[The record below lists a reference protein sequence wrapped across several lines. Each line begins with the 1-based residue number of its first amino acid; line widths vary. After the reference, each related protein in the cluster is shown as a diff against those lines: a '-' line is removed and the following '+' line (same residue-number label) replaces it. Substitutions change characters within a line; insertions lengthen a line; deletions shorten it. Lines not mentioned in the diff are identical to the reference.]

1 MPTSFAAFLPVLLP
15 HFNQIKILR
24 HNESYKDQNSFILRQ
39 DNSTLML
46 RTRILYILLG
56 IGLVTLLLDIMM
68 TKPPLSREEA
78 AQLSAT
84 PEGRS
89 PAPEIDLPLQ
99 VGKKPFPLSSFKGKV
114 VVLDFWATW
123 CGPCRQS
130 IPELQA
136 AYVKYKDKGLEVIGI
151 SADEDAS
158 LVPPVVKELGMTY
171 PILMHSSI
179 PDVREKYPSPGLPS
193 LFIIDRKGRLVGKI
207 EGYNPRSNIADIL
220 EPILNEK

>member
-1 MPTSFAAFLPVLLP
+1 
-15 HFNQIKILR
+15 
-24 HNESYKDQNSFILRQ
+24 
-39 DNSTLML
+39 ML
-46 RTRILYILLG
+46 RKRMLLILLG
-56 IGLVTLLLDIMM
+56 IGVATLLLEIMM
-68 TKPPLSREEA
+68 TPPPLSREEA
-78 AQLSAT
+78 AKFAASA
-84 PEGRS
+84 EGRS
-89 PAPEIDLPLQ
+89 PAPELDLPLQ

-136 AYVKYKDKGLEVIGI
+136 AYIKFKDKGLEVIGI
-151 SADEDAS
+151 SADQDAS
-158 LVPPVVKELGMTY
+158 LVPPVVQELGMTY

-179 PDVREKYPSPGLPS
+179 PDVREKYASPGLPT
-193 LFIIDRKGRLVGKI
+193 LFVIDRKGRLVGKI

>member
-1 MPTSFAAFLPVLLP
+1 
-15 HFNQIKILR
+15 
-24 HNESYKDQNSFILRQ
+24 
-39 DNSTLML
+39 ML
-46 RTRILYILLG
+46 RKRMLLILLG
-56 IGLVTLLLDIMM
+56 IGVVTLLLEIMM
-68 TKPPLSREEA
+68 TPPPLSREEA
-78 AQLSAT
+78 AKFAASS
-84 PEGRS
+84 ERRS
-89 PAPEIDLPLQ
+89 PAPELDLPLQ

-136 AYVKYKDKGLEVIGI
+136 AYIKFKDKGLEVIGI
-151 SADEDAS
+151 SADQDAS
-158 LVPPVVKELGMTY
+158 LVPPVVQELGMTY

-179 PDVREKYPSPGLPS
+179 PDVREKYPSPGLPT
-193 LFIIDRKGRLVGKI
+193 LFVIDRKGRLVGKI

>member
-1 MPTSFAAFLPVLLP
+1 M
-15 HFNQIKILR
+15 R
-24 HNESYKDQNSFILRQ
+24 YNESYTDQNLFILRK

-78 AQLSAT
+78 AQLAAS

-99 VGKKPFPLSSFKGKV
+99 VGNKPFPLSAFKGKV

-151 SADEDAS
+151 SADQDAS
-158 LVPPVVKELGMTY
+158 LVPPVVEELGMTY
-171 PILMHSSI
+171 PILMYSSI
-179 PDVREKYPSPGLPS
+179 PDVREKYPSPGLPT
-193 LFIIDRKGRLVGKI
+193 LFIIDRKGRMVGKI